1 MIKFFYDKAIKSKVD
16 SNESDFRYSGPK
28 PFSKETAIVM
38 MADSIEA
45 ASKSIKEPNV
55 KLIENF
61 VDKIIN
67 TQIEDN
73 QFENCNITLEELNF
87 TKKILK
93 EKLNNIYHLRV
104 EYPD

>member
-1 MIKFFYDKAIKSKVD
+1 
-16 SNESDFRYSGPK
+16 
-28 PFSKETAIVM
+28 M

-55 KLIENF
+55 KLIELF

-67 TQIEDN
+67 KQIEDN
-73 QFENCNITLEELNF
+73 QFINSDITLKEIQLA
-87 TKKILK
+87 KKILK

>member
-1 MIKFFYDKAIKSKVD
+1 
-16 SNESDFRYSGPK
+16 
-28 PFSKETAIVM
+28 M

-45 ASKSIKEPNV
+45 ASKSIKEPNI
-55 KLIENF
+55 KLIDVF
-61 VDKIIN
+61 VEKIIN
-67 TQIEDN
+67 KQIEDN
-73 QFENCNITLEELNF
+73 QFINSDITLKEIQQ

>member
-1 MIKFFYDKAIKSKVD
+1 
-16 SNESDFRYSGPK
+16 
-28 PFSKETAIVM
+28 

-45 ASKSIKEPNV
+45 ASKSIKEPNI

-73 QFENCNITLEELNF
+73 QFENCNITLKELNL